1 MFWGLFALVTLAGA
15 LKPHL
20 GALLAYFAL
29 SAALI
34 AGNAPAAGCVLLAAT
49 AAWWYFTGRLG
60 GDADATL
67 VPPLA
72 GAFGCNQLSAALASS
87 ACRLRARSGVG
98 VLATGQRTAGF
109 VRVVQLAGLGRAGE
123 LAVLRGTRHCKS
135 ASAAC

>member
-1 MFWGLFALVTLAGA
+1 MTLAGA

-60 GDADATL
+60 DADANATL

-72 GAFGCNQLSAALASS
+72 GAFGFNQLTPLVAGFCLPPARAFGALAFSLLVS
-87 ACRLRARSGVG
+87 
-98 VLATGQRTAGF
+98 VLLA
-109 VRVVQLAGLGRAGE
+109 VRVVQPLGWDALANWQFSAGS
-123 LAVLRGTRHCKS
+123 TCKS